1 AHIAGVLTLEDA
13 ARLVTARA
21 TLMGEL
27 PPGGAM
33 AALEA
38 TPEETAE
45 LLAGHGAEV
54 GVAAYNTPTSTVV
67 SGPTGVIEDIAGVWK
82 GRGRKARV
90 LQVSHAFHSPLMD
103 PVLTPFTQA

>member
-33 AALEA
+33 ATVNAG
-38 TPEETAE
+38 EEEITAF
-45 LLAGHGAEV
+45 LADHHGLS
-54 GVAAYNTPTSTVV
+54 VAAFNTPVNTVL
-67 SGPTGVIEDIAGVWK
+67 SGPAEQITAAVEWWK